1 MNDQP
6 YHPPLADVPPPIMPE
21 RPSVWPLVLG
31 IIGVL
36 IGLYGICGG
45 AINLFSAEFTKTML
59 TSNPGMQSL
68 PQEYFDSL
76 QKLGRMGAIV
86 SLPTAVLLIV
96 ASILLIMRRP
106 SARGLWMTWAL
117 VSGIGSIVMLVVS
130 MPIQRQMIE
139 SMTASDPNLA
149 NNPAFGNMMNM
160 STGIGAVCGGIF
172 ALALPVFTLIWFS
185 LAKVR
190 QEIEWWRQRR
200 ATPGGPF

>member
-1 MNDQP
+1 M
-6 YHPPLADVPPPIMPE
+6 
-21 RPSVWPLVLG
+21 LG

-76 QKLGRMGAIV
+76 QNLGRMGAIV

>member
-1 MNDQP
+1 
-6 YHPPLADVPPPIMPE
+6 
-21 RPSVWPLVLG
+21 
-31 IIGVL
+31 
-36 IGLYGICGG
+36 
-45 AINLFSAEFTKTML
+45 
-59 TSNPGMQSL
+59 
-68 PQEYFDSL
+68 
-76 QKLGRMGAIV
+76 
-86 SLPTAVLLIV
+86 
-96 ASILLIMRRP
+96 
-106 SARGLWMTWAL
+106 
-117 VSGIGSIVMLVVS
+117 

-200 ATPGGPF
+200 ATPGGSF